1 MDKELLGGRSEEEF
15 IDFITD
21 MLITDNALAN
31 NILNEYFND
40 ETTECWNFRT
50 SIVVEYYVKKQKKE
64 KR

>member
-31 NILNEYFND
+31 NILNEYFSD

-64 KR
+64 ER